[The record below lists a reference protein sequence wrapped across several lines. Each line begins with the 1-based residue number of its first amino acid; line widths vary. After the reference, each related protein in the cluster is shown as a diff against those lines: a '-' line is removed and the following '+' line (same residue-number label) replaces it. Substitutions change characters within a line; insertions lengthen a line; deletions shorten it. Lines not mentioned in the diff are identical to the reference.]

1 MGKTGLINMQREWSE
16 QDHYEHIPRICSSE
30 FIYDTRKDGTT

>member
-16 QDHYEHIPRICSSE
+16 QDNYEHIHRICSSE